1 MSALFV
7 SKNNYN
13 YNPCRLLQTCRV
25 HESQCSSC
33 RLCLVCLV
41 VHSMSYHTH
50 SCCYR
55 SHMRTLRRFVKL
67 VSRCHVGWT
76 PALGTNRGPLIHARS
91 AGVKYNSMTADLC
104 VHCKNFWRAW
114 YIRYQ
119 TRWIAKD
126 CVSLISSIWM
136 QACLWRSLF
145 FIHCT
150 HSLLWAAPCAS
161 CSSKNLQPWTTPFVK
176 TQLPLSL
183 PSVSLASANQNIK
196 PLWPGWSE
204 TYLPPINDMSACFW
218 WTCLPWRLFG
228 YSVQLYQM
236 IFGTRTQHQ
245 S

>member
-1 MSALFV
+1 MSFV
-7 SKNNYN
+7 
-13 YNPCRLLQTCRV
+13 LGL
-25 HESQCSSC
+25 SC
-33 RLCLVCLV
+33 RAFHVIP
-41 VHSMSYHTH
+41 HTFLLLLSKSH
-50 SCCYR
+50 AYLATFCEVSLSLSCWMNTSTGYQQ
-55 SHMRTLRRFVKL
+55 RTTIP
-67 VSRCHVGWT
+67 C
-76 PALGTNRGPLIHARS
+76 RS

-119 TRWIAKD
+119 TRWIAKE

-161 CSSKNLQPWTTPFVK
+161 CISKNLQPWTTPFVK
-176 TQLPLSL
+176 EQLPLSL
-183 PSVSLASANQNIK
+183 ASVSLASANQNIK

-204 TYLPPINDMSACFW
+204 TNLPPINDMSACFW